1 MLYQL
6 SYASFLVFLLEE
18 EFDESLWDDAKRA
31 RLQSVD

>member
-1 MLYQL
+1 
-6 SYASFLVFLLEE
+6 LVFLLEE

>member
-1 MLYQL
+1 
-6 SYASFLVFLLEE
+6 LVLLLEE